1 MRSGETLPPHRETIH
16 EATTRYETWLG
27 ERIPL
32 LADDLDR
39 KHEAMRRD
47 VFSFLR
53 ATYYRWAQLWPE
65 ETQATARAPQVLA
78 VGDLHVENFGT
89 WRDAEGRLVWGINDF
104 DEASHLPY
112 TNDLVRLATSAHLA
126 IAAGHL
132 TLDREEACTALLEG
146 YRESLEKE
154 GHPFVLAEH
163 WHALRRLAS
172 ERLKEPQAFWEKL
185 DALPALPADR
195 LPPRAAEALAS
206 MMPARDLP
214 EQRLVH
220 RVAGLGSLG
229 RQRFVILVDW
239 KGARIAREAKAAA
252 PSACVWAHASEGDS
266 KILYKTLLEC
276 AVRCPDPYV
285 TVKRRWILRRLAP
298 DCSRIELSELP
309 KAQDETRLLH
319 AMGWETAN
327 IHLGSRTAH
336 AILLDLT
343 SRPAGWLH
351 ESAQRMLG
359 RVQADWEAWK
369 QEPAPVG
376 KREKPGPP
384 GQPKKP
390 KKAPRASG
398 KAAAPKGKAQEVT
411 EAKPAKAAALK
422 TKPAGKKESGSK
434 PAKKPR
440 G

>member
-1 MRSGETLPPHRETIH
+1 MKRQNGETI
-16 EATTRYETWLG
+16 EAATARYETWLG

-32 LADDLDR
+32 LADDLAQ

-47 VFSFLR
+47 TFSFLR

-65 ETQATARAPQVLA
+65 ETPAVAKAPEVLA

-104 DEASHLPY
+104 DEASRLPY

-132 TLDREEACTALLEG
+132 TIGGREACSAIVEG

-154 GHPFVLAEH
+154 GHPFVLAER

-172 ERLKEPQAFWEKL
+172 ARLKEPEAFWQKL
-185 DALPALPADR
+185 DALPTLPADR
-195 LPPRAAEALAS
+195 LPPSAAKVLAS
-206 MMPARDLP
+206 MLPAPDLP

-220 RVAGLGSLG
+220 RIAGLGSLG
-229 RQRFVILVDW
+229 RQRFVVLADW
-239 KGARIAREAKAAA
+239 KGAKIAREAKAAA
-252 PSACVWAHASEGDS
+252 PSASVWAHGTDGDG
-266 KILYKTLLEC
+266 KVLYKSLLEC

-309 KAQDETRLLH
+309 QAQDETLLLH

-327 IHLGSRTAH
+327 VHLGSRTAQ

-343 SRPAGWLH
+343 SRPAAWLH
-351 ESAQRMLG
+351 EAAKRMLE
-359 RVQADWEAWK
+359 RVEEDWEAWR
-369 QEPAPVG
+369 QAPVAT
-376 KREKPGPP
+376 
-384 GQPKKP
+384 KK
-390 KKAPRASG
+390 
-398 KAAAPKGKAQEVT
+398 E
-411 EAKPAKAAALK
+411 KPAKSGRAKEAKGVAK
-422 TKPAGKKESGSK
+422 TSRPKAGKAPASK
-434 PAKKPR
+434 AKTSTSKLAPKATPTGKKRGARPAKKPR
-440 G
+440 R

>member
-1 MRSGETLPPHRETIH
+1 MKSGATKRPSPETIH

-53 ATYYRWAQLWPE
+53 ATYYRWAAQLWPE

-126 IAAGHL
+126 TAAGHL
-132 TLDREEACTALLEG
+132 TLGREEACAALLEG

-172 ERLKEPQAFWEKL
+172 ERLKEPQAFWAKL
-185 DALPALPADR
+185 DALPTLPADR

-206 MMPARDLP
+206 MMPERDLP
-214 EQRLVH
+214 GQRLVH

-229 RQRFVILVDW
+229 RQRFVLLVDW

-252 PSACVWAHASEGDS
+252 PSACVWAHASEADS

-309 KAQDETRLLH
+309 QAQDETRLLH

-327 IHLGSRTAH
+327 VHLGSRTAH

-351 ESAQRMLG
+351 ESAERMRE
-359 RVQADWEAWK
+359 RVEADWEAWK
-369 QEPAPVG
+369 QEPVAER
-376 KREKPGPP
+376 KAEKPAKLAKPA
-384 GQPKKP
+384 KP
-390 KKAPRASG
+390 KKVPKAPG
-398 KAAAPKGKAQEVT
+398 KAAAAKGTAQ
-411 EAKPAKAAALK
+411 AKPAKATSK
-422 TKPAGKKESGSK
+422 TKPAGKKPGGSK

>member
-1 MRSGETLPPHRETIH
+1 MKRPNRESIQ

-27 ERIPL
+27 EHTPL
-32 LADDLDR
+32 LAEDLDR

-65 ETQATARAPQVLA
+65 EIRRASARAPEVLA

-132 TLDREEACTALLEG
+132 TLGSREACAAILEG

-154 GHPFVLAEH
+154 GQPFVLAEH

-172 ERLKEPQAFWEKL
+172 ERLKEPEAFWKKL
-185 DALPALPADR
+185 EAFPSLPADR
-195 LPPRAAEALAS
+195 LPPRAAEALLS
-206 MMPARDLP
+206 LLPAGDLTDR
-214 EQRLVH
+214 RLVH
-220 RVAGLGSLG
+220 RIAGLGSLG
-229 RQRFVILVDW
+229 RQRFVVLADW

-252 PSACVWAHASEGDS
+252 PSAGVWAHGSGGDS
-266 KILYKTLLEC
+266 KILYKTLLTS

-285 TVKRRWILRRLAP
+285 TVKRRYILRRLAP
-298 DCSRIELSELP
+298 DCSRIELTELP
-309 KAQDETRLLH
+309 QAQDETRLLH

-327 IHLGSRTAH
+327 VHLGSRTAH
-336 AILLDLT
+336 ALLLDLT
-343 SRPAGWLH
+343 SRPADWLH
-351 ESAQRMLG
+351 AAAERMRE
-359 RVQADWEAWK
+359 RVEVDWQAWREGPVPEAK
-369 QEPAPVG
+369 PAAKPAKGAAKTAEAKTVG
-376 KREKPGPP
+376 P
-384 GQPKKP
+384 KP
-390 KKAPRASG
+390 KKAPAAKTKVA
-398 KAAAPKGKAQEVT
+398 KAKGVGPKG
-411 EAKPAKAAALK
+411 AKPPAA
-422 TKPAGKKESGSK
+422 KKE
-434 PAKKPR
+434 R